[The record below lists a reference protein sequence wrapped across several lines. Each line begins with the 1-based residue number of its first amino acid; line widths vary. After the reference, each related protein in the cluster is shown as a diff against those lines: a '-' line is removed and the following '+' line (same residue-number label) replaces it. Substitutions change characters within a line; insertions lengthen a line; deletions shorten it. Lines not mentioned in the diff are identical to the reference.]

1 MRSYTGATEDA
12 ASGRAARLD
21 GISIVAPSSPYLAIF
36 LNLAKVWGLLLA
48 FCAAL
53 GALGWVLGEYRLASI
68 FVFCALLAAVTT
80 WWHGERVALGMVGA
94 RKAAESEA
102 PTVRASL
109 DRLARRAGIVAPKLY
124 LINDPF
130 PRSLAAGR
138 GATGSAVALST
149 GLVATA
155 SPAELE
161 GILAHEVAHV
171 ARRDVVVQT
180 VAVLVAATLVELTR
194 IGGFLQRALLFVL
207 APVASAFVHLLLSS
221 RRELQA
227 DRVAARLCESPHGL
241 ADALLRLDLAG
252 ELVGLDADP
261 VTEPLYTVNPFPRER
276 PAALFDTHPPV
287 AERVR
292 RLRELDPAWPEKLR
306 GAA

>member
-1 MRSYTGATEDA
+1 
-12 ASGRAARLD
+12 
-21 GISIVAPSSPYLAIF
+21 
-36 LNLAKVWGLLLA
+36 
-48 FCAAL
+48 
-53 GALGWVLGEYRLASI
+53 VLGEYRLASI
-68 FVFCALLAAVTT
+68 FAFCGLLAGVTT

-102 PTVRASL
+102 PAVRSSL
-109 DRLARRAGIVAPKLY
+109 ERLARRAGVVVPKLY
-124 LINDPF
+124 LVNDPF

-138 GATGSAVALST
+138 GATGAAVVLST
-149 GLVATA
+149 GLIASA
-155 SPAELE
+155 SPAEIE
-161 GILAHEVAHV
+161 GVLAHEVAHV

-180 VAVLVAATLVELTR
+180 VAVLVAATLVEVTR
-194 IGGFLQRALLFVL
+194 LGGFLQRALLFVL
-207 APVASAFVHLLLSS
+207 APVASAFVHLLLSP

-227 DRVAARLCESPHGL
+227 DRVAAELCESPHGL

-292 RLRELDPAWPEKLR
+292 RLRERDPAWPETLK

>member
-1 MRSYTGATEDA
+1 MS
-12 ASGRAARLD
+12 
-21 GISIVAPSSPYLAIF
+21 PSSPLFAIVV
-36 LNLAKVWGLLLA
+36 NLAKVWGLLVG

-53 GALGWVLGEYRLASI
+53 AALGWALGEYRVATI
-68 FVFCALLAAVTT
+68 FAFCGLLAAVTT
-80 WWHGERVALGMVGA
+80 WWHGERVALAMVGA

-102 PTVRASL
+102 PAVRAGL
-109 DRLARRAGIVAPKLY
+109 ERLARRAGIVAPRLY

-130 PRSLAAGR
+130 PRSLSAGR
-138 GATGSAVALST
+138 GATGSAVVLSS
-149 GLVATA
+149 GLVASA

-161 GILAHEVAHV
+161 GVLAHEVAHV
-171 ARRDVVVQT
+171 ARRDVIVQT
-180 VAVLVAATLVELTR
+180 VAVLLAATLLELTR
-194 IGGFLQRALLFVL
+194 LGGFLQRALLFVL
-207 APVASAFVHLLLSS
+207 APVASAFVHLLLSP

-227 DRVAARLCESPHGL
+227 DRVAAQLCESPHGL

-252 ELVGLDADP
+252 ELVGLEADP
-261 VTEPLYTVNPFPRER
+261 VTEPLHTVNPFPRER

-292 RLRELDPAWPEKLR
+292 RLRALDPAWPEKLR

>member
-1 MRSYTGATEDA
+1 MS
-12 ASGRAARLD
+12 
-21 GISIVAPSSPYLAIF
+21 PSSPYLAIF

-102 PTVRASL
+102 PAVRASL
-109 DRLARRAGIVAPKLY
+109 ERLARRAGIVVPKLY

-138 GATGSAVALST
+138 GATGSTVALST

-261 VTEPLYTVNPFPRER
+261 VTEPLYTVNPFLRER

-292 RLRELDPAWPEKLR
+292 RLRELDPAWPETLR